1 MKNNLIIKV
10 KGDEI
15 SINGDIEVSGV
26 LALISCLLED
36 VIENQSAMKEISFEE
51 ELDNTLDIIKE
62 TILESKEE
70 LEELEEGE

>member
-26 LALISCLLED
+26 LALINCLLED

-51 ELDNTLDIIKE
+51 ELDNTLDMIKE

-70 LEELEEGE
+70 LENE

>member
-15 SINGDIEVSGV
+15 SINGDIEVSDV
-26 LALISCLLED
+26 LALINCLLED

-51 ELDNTLDIIKE
+51 ELDNTLDMIKE

-70 LEELEEGE
+70 LENE

>member
-15 SINGDIEVSGV
+15 SINRDIEVSGV
-26 LALISCLLED
+26 LALINCLLED

-51 ELDNTLDIIKE
+51 ELDNTLDMIKE

-70 LEELEEGE
+70 LENE